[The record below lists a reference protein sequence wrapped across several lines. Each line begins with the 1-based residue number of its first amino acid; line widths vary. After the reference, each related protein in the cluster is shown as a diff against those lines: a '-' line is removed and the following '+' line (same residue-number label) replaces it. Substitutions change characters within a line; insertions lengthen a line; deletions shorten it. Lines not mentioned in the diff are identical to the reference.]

1 MCYPHSI
8 DEESEAQR
16 ACPRSQTPNCL
27 HSMLTLSAFV
37 FATLDFPTTCQ
48 EVCRG
53 KQQNQGRRHTCWPLS
68 YRSKSMAPTP
78 CCTGSKPTGERG
90 FLHILSACSR
100 ASLGNPVLSERRDL
114 HSDGANSGERACPR
128 LCPWPLSHLPCFLLV
143 LTEAK
148 STGSEGWLIHTHIP
162 ASSLTRL

>member
-1 MCYPHSI
+1 MSMCYPHSI

-68 YRSKSMAPTP
+68 YHSKSMEPTP

-90 FLHILSACSR
+90 FLHILSACGR
-100 ASLGNPVLSERRDL
+100 ASLGNAVLSER
-114 HSDGANSGERACPR
+114 
-128 LCPWPLSHLPCFLLV
+128 
-143 LTEAK
+143 
-148 STGSEGWLIHTHIP
+148 
-162 ASSLTRL
+162 LTRIQMVQTQGSVPAQGSAPGRCPTFPAFS